1 MDEMEKE
8 LLPEAEQSDEN
19 IADVREETAEAVS
32 EGENEAN
39 ELYEELEELKDMFQ
53 QELDKAAAE
62 AEQGELIQEL
72 SEIEEE
78 PNEDEDDA
86 EVRLCECCE
95 ENPCAEEYG
104 EDYPYCESCREF
116 MKHYPIRKSG
126 IFMAVLVAAVI
137 IATMVT
143 SFSAVDDNLLSGY
156 AYKSEGKL
164 MSSMQ
169 SYYYYL
175 ASADTNNVS
184 MTAVKGLIDSY
195 AKTGYM
201 SDAVSVIE
209 QYYSETD
216 LKMPW
221 NSKYRKIVEETELNT
236 ATYYAVSD
244 VVAAPFSG
252 EDYDYDEVMANL
264 EALREETDEDGNR
277 LYSDLFIDY
286 FTYEVMRLAEKP
298 LEEQLSYLK
307 EMDKK
312 HKNGSEWV
320 YLASLCSVAAKSG
333 DEALTEDC
341 FNRLMKINKQDQNAY
356 TAYASYYRYLETPDP
371 EKIIEICNEAAANAY
386 SGDVS
391 YKQYLAIAYLLQGEG
406 SLALTEMG
414 EFMSAGSYNVAQCN
428 LYALIALYNGD
439 TETYDSM
446 KNVLQT
452 NGYEISDLVE
462 KYKDK
467 EMTIEEVLADKGGDI
482 V

>member
-1 MDEMEKE
+1 MDEKEKE
-8 LLPEAEQSDEN
+8 LLPETEQSDEN
-19 IADVREETAEAVS
+19 IDQAQEETTEAVS
-32 EGENEAN
+32 ESENAAD

-53 QELDKAAAE
+53 QELDKATAE

-72 SEIEEE
+72 TEIEEE
-78 PNEDEDDA
+78 NGEDEEA
-86 EVRLCECCE
+86 EDVRICECCE

-116 MKHYPIRKSG
+116 MKHYPMRKSG
-126 IFMAVLVAAVI
+126 ILMAVLVAVVI
-137 IATMVT
+137 IGTMVT

-156 AYKSEGKL
+156 TYKSEGQL
-164 MSSMQ
+164 MNSMQ

-175 ASADTNNVS
+175 AYADSENVS

-201 SDAVSVIE
+201 SDAVSLIE

-236 ATYYAVSD
+236 TTYYAVSE

-264 EALREETDEDGNR
+264 EALRQETDEDGNK

-286 FTYEVMRLAEKP
+286 FSYEMMRLSEKP

-312 HKNGSEWV
+312 HKNGGEWV

-333 DEALTEDC
+333 DEALAEDC

-356 TAYASYYRYLETPDP
+356 IAYASYYRYLETPDP

-386 SGDVS
+386 NSDVT

-414 EFMSAGSYNVAQCN
+414 EFMSAGSYNVSQCN

-439 TETYDSM
+439 TDTYDSM
-446 KNVLQT
+446 KNILET
-452 NGYEISDLVE
+452 NGYEISELVE